1 MSENV
6 LDEQL
11 SRGEHRAQP
20 ELLMPHT
27 VLARTAADLAAKY
40 EGVVSRQ
47 TVERCV
53 FESYTALRR
62 TSRVHAHLT
71 TLAGRF
77 AADRLRA
84 LAQADGSAP
93 KDVPESPVHLRAER
107 RPLADGRRIDDP
119 PRHRSGTRALR
130 RVSPRAL
137 DQPDRRRSND
147 LSLIHI

>member
-93 KDVPESPVHLRAER
+93 KDVPEVLFICVQNA
-107 RPLADGRRIDDP
+107 GR
-119 PRHRSGTRALR
+119 SQMAAG
-130 RVSPRAL
+130 
-137 DQPDRRRSND
+137 
-147 LSLIHI
+147 

>member
-1 MSENV
+1 MPEDL

-11 SRGEHRAQP
+11 SRSEHRAQP
-20 ELLMPHT
+20 ELLMPHA

-84 LAQADGSAP
+84 LAQSDGSVP
-93 KDVPESPVHLRAER
+93 KDVP
-107 RPLADGRRIDDP
+107 
-119 PRHRSGTRALR
+119 
-130 RVSPRAL
+130 
-137 DQPDRRRSND
+137 
-147 LSLIHI
+147 